1 MLPGVDFEE
10 TLARLGFRSG
20 DTGGSRHD
28 GAFYT
33 AQPNPFMTYT
43 VHAYDDGSAIFT
55 WEFALGEYLAGR
67 GIQVGSDETLN
78 QFMYPR
84 QDARG
89 PQDGAWLVAAIEGA
103 DAMLSSLR
111 FDRPES

>member
-20 DTGGSRHD
+20 DTGASRHD
-28 GAFYT
+28 GALYT
-33 AQPNPFMTYT
+33 AQPNTFMTYT

-84 QDARG
+84 HDARG